1 MKKYIFMLLLLL
13 LLCLLSACVTPQFV
27 NHSKPAEDAIFVDPM
42 LEEEAGEKGDSEESP
57 NAAEKES
64 VFELALITDGGD
76 VTSGGMNQSAW
87 EGVAAYGAAFD
98 VSCLWYQPEE
108 ASTTAFSASIAEAV
122 KNGARLVICSGPLF
136 EAAVYEAQYAYPET
150 SFICIDCSPTSSTGD
165 EQCASNVYSMYFN
178 EEQIGFLA
186 GYSAVMEGYTRL
198 GFLGAMAIPS
208 IMGYQAGFLQG
219 LDQASRDRGVEV
231 EVIMGYT
238 GGFMATAE
246 TQNLASTWYLNNT
259 QCIFA
264 CGGEIASSVMVAA
277 EAAGTVVICSDFDLY
292 RASDSV
298 VTSAIKNIK
307 TSVFNGINA
316 FYTGTFP
323 GGQILEL
330 SAGQSAVALAMD
342 HARFV
347 NFTKNQ
353 HNELLTLLG
362 SGELNVRSVDSTNPD
377 WAALVSPSVTIH
389 ME

>member
-1 MKKYIFMLLLLL
+1 MRKYSLLLLLL
-13 LLCLLSACVTPQFV
+13 LLCCFCAACASPQLVDHDDPLPPSEAEQEQGTAEEGNSAANSP
-27 NHSKPAEDAIFVDPM
+27 
-42 LEEEAGEKGDSEESP
+42 EEAS
-57 NAAEKES
+57 
-64 VFELALITDGGD
+64 FELALITDGGD
-76 VTSGGMNQSAW
+76 IESGGINQTAW
-87 EGVAAYGAAFD
+87 EGVATYGETFD
-98 VSCLWYQPEE
+98 VSYLWYQPTE
-108 ASTTAFSASIAEAV
+108 ASTAAFSEAIADAV

-136 EAAVYEAQYAYPET
+136 EAAVYEAQYLYPEIC
-150 SFICIDCSPTSSTGD
+150 FICIDGQPTATTGA
-165 EQCASNVYSMYFN
+165 EQCESNVYSMYFN

-219 LDQASRDRGVEV
+219 VDQAAKDRGVEV
-231 EVIMGYT
+231 EVTMGYT
-238 GGFMATAE
+238 GGFLATPE
-246 TQNLASTWYLNNT
+246 TQTMASTWYLNNI

-264 CGGEIASSVMVAA
+264 CGGDIASSVMVAA

-323 GGQILEL
+323 GGKILDL
-330 SAGQSAVALAMD
+330 SAEQSAVALAMD

-347 NFTKNQ
+347 NFTKTQ
-353 HNELLTLLG
+353 HNELLTLLA
-362 SGELNVRSVDSTNPD
+362 SGELKVQAVDSANPN
-377 WAALVSPSVTIH
+377 WGSLVSPAVTIH
-389 ME
+389 IE